1 MDETIRAVV
10 TIATA
15 IIGLAVLAVLVS
27 SRANTVGVIA
37 ASGQAFGGSL
47 LAAEAPV
54 LGSGSSY
61 GGYGH
66 PFSDTVPLY

>member
-1 MDETIRAVV
+1 MDETIKAVV

-15 IIGLAVLAVLVS
+15 IVGLAVLAVLVS
-27 SRANTVGVIA
+27 SRANTAGVIA

-54 LGSGSSY
+54 LGNSSAL
-61 GGYGH
+61 GGFGH
-66 PFSDTVPLY
+66 PFNETIPIY

>member
-27 SRANTVGVIA
+27 SNANTVGVIA

-54 LGSGSSY
+54 LGSGSAN

-66 PFSDTVPLY
+66 PFSETIPMY

>member
-15 IIGLAVLAVLVS
+15 IVGLAVLAVLVS
-27 SRANTVGVIA
+27 SNANTVGVIA
-37 ASGQAFGGSL
+37 ASGRAFSGSL

-54 LGSGSSY
+54 LGGSSY
-61 GGYGH
+61 GSSFH
-66 PFSDTVPLY
+66 PFGETIPLY

>member
-15 IIGLAVLAVLVS
+15 IVGLAILAVLVS
-27 SRANTVGVIA
+27 SRANTAGVIQA
-37 ASGQAFGGSL
+37 AGQAFGGSL
-47 LAAEAPV
+47 VAAEAPV
-54 LGSGSSY
+54 LGHVGSY

-66 PFSDTVPLY
+66 PFGETVPLY